1 MIRILI
7 FIIPLFFIYLFINE
21 YLKQKKAAEENWNNQ
36 WEEKKKNFQKEKE
49 IIAKEKEILKLKQKL
64 KDEKQDKELKN
75 PNTSDFSNNKRIF
88 FSKENKVN
96 DLLTGK
102 NEFLFGKESF
112 NFRLRSLKVPNYV

>member
-75 PNTSDFSNNKRIF
+75 PNTSDFSNN
-88 FSKENKVN
+88 
-96 DLLTGK
+96 
-102 NEFLFGKESF
+102 
-112 NFRLRSLKVPNYV
+112 

>member
-7 FIIPLFFIYLFINE
+7 FAIPLFFIYLFINE

-64 KDEKQDKELKN
+64 KEKNNEEQFKN
-75 PNTSDFSNNKRIF
+75 PNSSDFSNN
-88 FSKENKVN
+88 
-96 DLLTGK
+96 
-102 NEFLFGKESF
+102 
-112 NFRLRSLKVPNYV
+112 